1 MLERRVLI
9 VNSLGLHA
17 RAAAKLVRLV
27 NEHRSSVRLRLN
39 DNEADAASILGIIA
53 LAAGKGSFVDLRV
66 EGPDESETLEAVSE
80 LFINGFGE
88 R

>member
-1 MLERRVLI
+1 
-9 VNSLGLHA
+9 
-17 RAAAKLVRLV
+17 
-27 NEHRSSVRLRLN
+27 LN